1 MWDLEVEGSAA
12 GGGGGG
18 IARRQRP
25 PSHSESLA
33 PGPTVHLKSAAS
45 VRLRR
50 LGRWPGPSRRALG
63 RRARALEVECHESSS
78 HRVRVTGTQ
87 AGTGAAPG
95 PGPARAR
102 RHRRV
107 PAPDAA
113 DPAPGPGCSPAECQP
128 DSKGSHSSIMSNDQ
142 VGVSGP
148 AAAALTV
155 TVPGLHHDCPAVT
168 VPGPVTQ

>member
-102 RHRRV
+102 GHRSRRRQMPPTRHR
-107 PAPDAA
+107 ALDAA
-113 DPAPGPGCSPAECQP
+113 RLSASLTRRAA
-128 DSKGSHSSIMSNDQ
+128 IL
-142 VGVSGP
+142 VS
-148 AAAALTV
+148 
-155 TVPGLHHDCPAVT
+155 
-168 VPGPVTQ
+168 